1 MKPAA
6 VEKAES
12 LHKFAK
18 SQGAQLSTFM
28 LILSDAEAL
37 ELLDWFQHEMCGYNA
52 TFMLDLEIAHRTGNP
67 WEMLPN
73 FQLMGFEIGRTSDLH

>member
-1 MKPAA
+1 MKPIA

-28 LILSDAEAL
+28 LILSDKEAM
-37 ELLDWFQHEMCGYNA
+37 ELLEWFKSTMYRA
-52 TFMLDLEIAHRTGNP
+52 DVVFDLDLEIAHRTGNP

-73 FQLMGFEIGRTSDLH
+73 FQLMGFEIGRASDLH